1 MYSVFF
7 PHHSADDFCR
17 HVFRTFDLNQD
28 GVVDFR
34 EYMVALHTI
43 TSGSPEEKLAWA
55 FRLFDIDS
63 NGVIEAEEVT
73 EIARAILSIAAP
85 SSEALGPGEV
95 RARARARAKQI
106 FREMEGEEGRGQ
118 GGLSQGQ
125 FVGRCLRKASLGRML
140 AHSDCLVTLLTPGGK
155 EGGDLA
161 STYSLQQ
168 ETTPSPSS
176 LQAERAPPPSNKRE
190 AAGPVSIMGA

>member
-1 MYSVFF
+1 M
-7 PHHSADDFCR
+7 
-17 HVFRTFDLNQD
+17 
-28 GVVDFR
+28 
-34 EYMVALHTI
+34 ALHTI

-85 SSEALGPGEV
+85 SREALGPGEV
-95 RARARARAKQI
+95 RARAKQI

-140 AHSDCLVTLLTPGGK
+140 AHSDCLVTLLTPGGQ

-161 STYSLQQ
+161 SSSSLRH

-176 LQAERAPPPSNKRE
+176 LQAERAPPPSSKLE
-190 AAGPVSIMGA
+190 AVGPVSIMGA